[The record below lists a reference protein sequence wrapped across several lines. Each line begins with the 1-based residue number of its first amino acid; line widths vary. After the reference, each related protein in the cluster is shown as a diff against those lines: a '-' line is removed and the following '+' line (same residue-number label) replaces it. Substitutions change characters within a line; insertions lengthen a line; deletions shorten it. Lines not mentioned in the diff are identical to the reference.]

1 MISLFGESM
10 PTKEAREAQDV
21 LRNSFVSLNLQEYQ
35 SLMETSRQTEKDPVF
50 NETVLTS
57 EAREAQDILQHSSVS
72 LNLQEYQSLSE
83 TSKQTT
89 NYGFIR

>member
-21 LRNSFVSLNLQEYQ
+21 LRNFFVSLNLQEYQ
-35 SLMETSRQTEKDPVF
+35 SLMETARQTEKDPIF

-57 EAREAQDILQHSSVS
+57 EAKEAQDILQHSSVS